1 MEIPPE
7 KWAEGET
14 TTLSVEGGACV
25 PPAFCAPLARLLSSS
40 LLLLLLLLLVW
51 ARFTRVTMPLH
62 HPHRRH
68 V

>member
-14 TTLSVEGGACV
+14 TTLSVEGGACA
-25 PPAFCAPLARLLSSS
+25 PPRAAS
-40 LLLLLLLLLVW
+40 LFFFVVV
-51 ARFTRVTMPLH
+51 AVAVAGMGSFTRVTTPLH